1 MDYSGIF
8 PSGETSETRR
18 TGGPTVDRVEG
29 LQQGQDSEVD
39 ARSEHSPLDRLR
51 AWRERIR
58 SRRSTRHAY
67 QAVIA
72 VVGGSVVVGGLLL
85 VPLPGPGWLIVILGL
100 AVLAS
105 EFAWARALLDFV
117 KRTLSS
123 WTDWLK
129 RQSWPVRALVGLATF
144 AFVLAVLYVVLRVGG
159 VPGWMPD
166 SWVERVP
173 GLTA

>member
-1 MDYSGIF
+1 
-8 PSGETSETRR
+8 
-18 TGGPTVDRVEG
+18 VEG
-29 LQQGQDSEVD
+29 LQEGQDEEVD

-58 SRRSTRHAY
+58 ARRSTRHAY
-67 QAVIA
+67 QAVIGLL
-72 VVGGSVVVGGLLL
+72 GGAIVVGGLAL
-85 VPLPGPGWLIVILGL
+85 VPLPGPGWLIVFLGL

-105 EFAWARALLDFV
+105 EFAWAQSVLDFG
-117 KRTLSS
+117 KRTLRS

-144 AFVLAVLYVVLRVGG
+144 AFVCGVLYAFLRFGG
-159 VPGWMPD
+159 VPGWVPD
-166 SWVERVP
+166 SWAERVP

>member
-8 PSGETSETRR
+8 PSGGTSETRR

-29 LQQGQDSEVD
+29 LQEGQDNEVD

-58 SRRSTRHAY
+58 SRRSTRHVY
-67 QAVIA
+67 RAVIA
-72 VVGGSVVVGGLLL
+72 VLGGSIVVGGLLL
-85 VPLPGPGWLIVILGL
+85 VPLPGPGWLIVFVGL

-105 EFAWARALLDFV
+105 EFAWAHALLEFG
-117 KRTLSS
+117 KRTLTA

-129 RQSWPVRALVGLATF
+129 RQNWAVRALVGLATF
-144 AFVLAVLYVVLRVGG
+144 AFVCAVLYVVLRVGG
-159 VPGWMPD
+159 VPGWVPD
-166 SWVERVP
+166 GWAERVP
-173 GLTA
+173 GLTG